1 MVKEIFSLKSKDEVA
16 TPLHCVEWKAD
27 GDAKPVGVLQL
38 VHGMI
43 EYIERYEEFADYMTQ
58 KGFVV
63 IGHDHI
69 GHGHSVPK
77 NDPAELGVMHSKEPD
92 VTMCEDM
99 LSVYQYGKKKFPDVP
114 YFILGHSM
122 GSFMLRRFLAVY
134 NDKLKGLS
142 GAIIVGTGT
151 TPNAVIHIARFV
163 LKVTA
168 LFHGWDYKSKGV
180 SDFMFAGDYHKFNMD
195 GTVPRDSWLSK
206 NVDSVKKYYKDPFD
220 TFLFSINGYR
230 AITSAMLFDNSVKNV
245 RLIRKDLPILFAS
258 GADDPV
264 GSMSKGVRTAFEK
277 FRQAGIKDLTLKL
290 FEGDRHEILNET
302 DRADVYAYIYDWI
315 KKHV

>member
-69 GHGHSVPK
+69 G
-77 NDPAELGVMHSKEPD
+77 PD

-134 NDKLKGLS
+134 NDRLKGLS

-180 SDFMFAGDYHKFNMD
+180 LQA
-195 GTVPRDSWLSK
+195 T
-206 NVDSVKKYYKDPFD
+206 
-220 TFLFSINGYR
+220 
-230 AITSAMLFDNSVKNV
+230 ITSSIWTVQFLKTAGCRRM
-245 RLIRKDLPILFAS
+245 S
-258 GADDPV
+258 GA
-264 GSMSKGVRTAFEK
+264 
-277 FRQAGIKDLTLKL
+277 
-290 FEGDRHEILNET
+290 
-302 DRADVYAYIYDWI
+302 
-315 KKHV
+315 